1 MNNDEEI
8 LIKIKNLLGM
18 GSNTAQDDVLKDLIE
33 VVKLDMADSGVK
45 DKVINS
51 SNAIGT
57 IVRGV
62 IDNWNYGTGADYS
75 KMYING
81 VVKLREKPEETEVKE
96 NGL

>member
-1 MNNDEEI
+1 MNNNEEI
-8 LIKIKNLLGM
+8 LVKVKNLLGM
-18 GSNTAQDDVLKDLIE
+18 GSSTAQDDVLMDLIE

-45 DKVINS
+45 ESVIDS

-75 KMYING
+75 KMYLNG
-81 VVKLREKPEETEVKE
+81 VVKLREKKEETKGEE